1 MNQFNVFG
9 QTLLPCCFDP
19 LTGFFRDGYCNT
31 NQQDFGTHIICALMT
46 DSFLTFSRD
55 RGNDLITPVP
65 EFNFPGLVNGDYW
78 CICVLRWIE
87 AYENQMAPRIK
98 LASTNKI
105 ALDYVDLEVLK
116 KFAIDVN

>member
-1 MNQFNVFG
+1 MNQLNVFG

-31 NQQDFGTHIICALMT
+31 NQQDYGTHIICALMT

-65 EFNFPGLVNGDYW
+65 EFNFPRLVNGDYW

>member
-1 MNQFNVFG
+1 MNQLNVFG

-31 NQQDFGTHIICALMT
+31 NQQDSGTHIICALMT
-46 DSFLTFSRD
+46 DPFLTFSRD

-105 ALDYVDLEVLK
+105 ALDYVDLEVIK

>member
-1 MNQFNVFG
+1 MSQLNVFG
-9 QTLLPCCFDP
+9 QPILPCCYDP
-19 LTGFFRDGYCNT
+19 ITGFFRDGFCNT

-46 DSFLTFSRD
+46 DSFLEFSRAK
-55 RGNDLITPVP
+55 GNDLISPVP

-78 CICVLRWIE
+78 CICILRWIE
-87 AYENQMAPRIK
+87 SYENQVAPRIK

-105 ALDYVDLEVLK
+105 ALEYVDLELLK

>member
-1 MNQFNVFG
+1 MLF
-9 QTLLPCCFDP
+9 
-19 LTGFFRDGYCNT
+19 
-31 NQQDFGTHIICALMT
+31 I
-46 DSFLTFSRD
+46 SFLVFSRD
-55 RGNDLITPVP
+55 KGNDLITPVP
-65 EFNFPGLVNGDYW
+65 EFNFPGLVKGDYW

-105 ALDYVDLEVLK
+105 ALDYVDLELLK

>member
-1 MNQFNVFG
+1 MNQLNVFG

-31 NQQDFGTHIICALMT
+31 NQQDYGTHIICALMT

>member
-1 MNQFNVFG
+1 MNQLNVFG

-31 NQQDFGTHIICALMT
+31 NQQDSGTHIICALMT
-46 DSFLTFSRD
+46 DPFLTFSRD

-78 CICVLRWIE
+78 CICILRWIE

>member
-1 MNQFNVFG
+1 MNQLNVFG

-31 NQQDFGTHIICALMT
+31 NQQDSGTHIICALMT

-78 CICVLRWIE
+78 CTCILRWIE